1 MKHIKSFKIFE
12 GVIKPYD
19 FDPAIEELKS
29 LPEITKEEL
38 ERVLAPM
45 NVEFVDVDY
54 FKSKLQTKK
63 EIELVPENMP
73 PMLGGIRFAAHNV
86 YTDKMYV
93 CVLWNQFLNAVN
105 DKGGKDRLFAF
116 LREVLRHESIHQQQA
131 NKRPHIK
138 IRNLENSPNV
148 PDKYFGSTDE
158 TMAYA
163 QSFVDQCHQ
172 KGMSNED
179 IVEHLRGAKQP
190 VSWIENIY
198 KRMTPDVLKRF
209 KKYVY
214 QYVTDEEDTEI

>member
-1 MKHIKSFKIFE
+1 MKYIKSFKVFE
-12 GVIKPYD
+12 AVIKPYD
-19 FDPAIEELKS
+19 FDPAIDELKS
-29 LPEITKEEL
+29 LPEITKEDL
-38 ERVLAPM
+38 ERILVPM

-93 CVLWNQFLNAVN
+93 CVLWNEFLNAVN
-105 DKGGKDRLFAF
+105 DKDGKEQLFAF

-131 NKRPHIK
+131 NKRPNITV
-138 IRNLENSPNV
+138 RNLENSPNV

-172 KGMSNED
+172 RGMSNED
-179 IVEHLRGAKQP
+179 IIEHLRGAKQP

-214 QYVTDEEDTEI
+214 QYVTDEEDTEL

>member
-1 MKHIKSFKIFE
+1 MKYIKSFKVFE
-12 GVIKPYD
+12 AVIKPYD

-29 LPEITKEEL
+29 LPEITKEDL
-38 ERVLAPM
+38 ERILVPM
-45 NVEFVDVDY
+45 NVEFVDVEY

-63 EIELVPENMP
+63 EIELVPENMRP
-73 PMLGGIRFAAHNV
+73 LLGGIRFAAHNI

-93 CVLWNQFLNAVN
+93 CVLWNEFLNAVN
-105 DKGGKDRLFAF
+105 DKDGKDRLFAF

-131 NKRPHIK
+131 NKRPNIT

-172 KGMSNED
+172 RGMSNED
-179 IVEHLRGAKQP
+179 IVEHLRGGKPA

-198 KRMTPDVLKRF
+198 SKMTPDVLKRF

-214 QYVTDEEDTEI
+214 QYVTDEEDSE